1 MIDAIVVAGLLTLNI
16 YIAWR
21 YSKMPVESDF
31 GIFAMWGM
39 TGAVYG
45 RDFVDCKSPGV
56 HIWLMLLAKIKRD
69 IKVVR
74 FLHFFVT
81 GAPALVYYI
90 VTHDT
95 AGALAFL
102 ILVHSGWLYAFHGN
116 VGDIP
121 AGLIFLALITGNT
134 WAFIGLLVAAT
145 LYEPKLVVATSLMVL
160 IRIQDVWL
168 PSLVYGSVLAVSAAI
183 LYYKYR
189 QVFDWIVESAYTIPK
204 RMIGS
209 RKGLYKFMPPYTA
222 IPLMYILPWLFAG
235 MYAKPELLYWL
246 PAIALLAFQFVGKV
260 IRPNHLLPLVAWIAA
275 AGIRPE
281 IVYALAT
288 VDLLSSAGYT
298 GNIWARFYP
307 GLDKITRDSKRV
319 GEWLSD
325 KSGTLWVNSMWAQI
339 YLYANKKPTYGMMEI
354 IEVNDVAT
362 ERREIMN
369 KNISNTPPD
378 WIVTDETARVGYD
391 YRNYRNVA
399 KVSDFIVYKR
409 VR

>member
-74 FLHFFVT
+74 LSHFILT
-81 GAPALVYYI
+81 GLPSIVYYAF
-90 VTHDT
+90 TRDY

-102 ILVHSGWLYAFHGN
+102 ILIHSGWLYAFHGN

-121 AGLIFLALITGNT
+121 AGLIFLALITGNP
-134 WAFIGLLVAAT
+134 WLFVALLVVAT
-145 LYEPKLVVATSLMVL
+145 FYEPKLVVATGLMIL
-160 IRIQDVWL
+160 IKIQTVWL
-168 PSLVYGSVLAVSAAI
+168 PTLVYGMVIGALVSI
-183 LYYKYR
+183 LYLKFR
-189 QVFDWIVESAYTIPK
+189 QVFDWIVESSYTIPK
-204 RMIGS
+204 RMISS
-209 RKGLYKFMPPYTA
+209 RKGLYKFMPSFTS
-222 IPLMYILPWLFAG
+222 IPFMYILPWLFAG
-235 MYAKPELLYWL
+235 IYSKPELLYWL
-246 PAIALLAFQFVGKV
+246 PAIIMIAFQFVGKV
-260 IRPNHLLPLVAWIAA
+260 IRPNHLLPLAAWVAA

-281 IVYALAT
+281 IVFALAT
-288 VDLLSSAGYT
+288 TDLLSAGLYI

-307 GLDKITRDSKRV
+307 GLDAITRNAKQI
-319 GEWLSD
+319 GEWLKD
-325 KSGTLWVNSMWAQI
+325 KPGILWVNSMWAQI
-339 YLYANKKPTYGMMEI
+339 YLYANKKPQYGMMEVV
-354 IEVNDVAT
+354 EVNSVAK
-362 ERREIMN
+362 ERSQLMIE
-369 KNISNTPPD
+369 KLVTSPPD

-391 YRNYRNVA
+391 YKRYRNVA
-399 KVSDFIVYKR
+399 KVNNFVVYKR
-409 VR
+409 Y

>member
-1 MIDAIVVAGLLTLNI
+1 MIDALVVVGLLTINS

-39 TGAVYG
+39 TGAAYG

-56 HIWLMLLAKIKRD
+56 HLWLLLLSKVKRD

-74 FLHFFVT
+74 LLHFFVT
-81 GAPALVYYI
+81 GLPSVIYYAF
-90 VTHDT
+90 TRDYT
-95 AGALAFL
+95 GALAFL
-102 ILVHSGWLYAFHGN
+102 ILIHSGWLYAFHGN

-121 AGLIFLALITGNT
+121 AGLIFLALITGNP
-134 WAFIGLLVAAT
+134 WLFMALLVVAT
-145 LYEPKLVVATSLMVL
+145 LYEPKLVVATGLMTL
-160 IRIQDVWL
+160 IKVQTVWL
-168 PSLVYGSVLAVSAAI
+168 PTVVYGAVIGAAAYMLWRYRRSEWDVL
-183 LYYKYR
+183 
-189 QVFDWIVESAYTIPK
+189 VESAYTIPK
-204 RMIGS
+204 RMISS
-209 RKGLYKFMPPYTA
+209 RKGLYKFMPSFTS
-222 IPLMYILPWLFAG
+222 IPFMYILPWLFAG
-235 MYAKPELLYWL
+235 IYSKPELLYWL
-246 PAIALLAFQFVGKV
+246 PAIVLIAFQFVGKV
-260 IRPNHLLPLVAWIAA
+260 IRPNHLLPLAAWIAA

-281 IVYALAT
+281 IVFALAT
-288 VDLLSSAGYT
+288 TDLLSAAMYT

-307 GLDKITRDSKRV
+307 YCDAITKDAKEV
-319 GEWLSD
+319 GEWL
-325 KSGTLWVNSMWAQI
+325 KGRPGVLWVNSMWAQI
-339 YLYANKKPTYGMMEI
+339 YLYADKKPTYGMMEI

-369 KNISNTPPD
+369 KNISNNPPD

>member
-45 RDFVDCKSPGV
+45 RDFGDCKSPGV

-74 FLHFFVT
+74 FLHFMATGMPSIIYYLVT
-81 GAPALVYYI
+81 KDY
-90 VTHDT
+90 

-102 ILVHSGWLYAFHGN
+102 ILIHSGWLYAFHGN

-121 AGLIFLALITGNT
+121 AGLIFLALITGNP
-134 WAFIGLLVAAT
+134 WLFVALLVVAT
-145 LYEPKLVVATSLMVL
+145 FYEPKLVVATGLMIL
-160 IRIQDVWL
+160 IKIQTVWL
-168 PSLVYGSVLAVSAAI
+168 PTLVYGMVIGALVSI
-183 LYYKYR
+183 LYLKFR
-189 QVFDWIVESAYTIPK
+189 QVFDWIVESSYTIPK
-204 RMIGS
+204 RMISS
-209 RKGLYKFMPPYTA
+209 RKGLYKFMPSFTS
-222 IPLMYILPWLFAG
+222 IPFMYILPWLFAG
-235 MYAKPELLYWL
+235 IYSKPELLYWL
-246 PAIALLAFQFVGKV
+246 PVLVFIVFQFLGKV
-260 IRPNHLLPLVAWIAA
+260 VRPNHLLPLAAWIAA

-281 IVYALAT
+281 IVLALAT
-288 VDLLSSAGYT
+288 TDFLSSSLYL

-362 ERREIMN
+362 ERRNAMVELI
-369 KNISNTPPD
+369 KQHPPD

-391 YRNYRNVA
+391 YGKYRNVA
-399 KVSDFIVYKR
+399 KVNNFVVYKR
-409 VR
+409 Y

>member
-74 FLHFFVT
+74 LSHFILT
-81 GAPALVYYI
+81 GLPSIVYYAF
-90 VTHDT
+90 TRDY

-102 ILVHSGWLYAFHGN
+102 ILIHSGWLYAFHGN

-121 AGLIFLALITGNT
+121 AGLIFLALVTGNP
-134 WAFIGLLVAAT
+134 WLFMALLIVAT
-145 LYEPKLVVATSLMVL
+145 LYEPKLIVATGLMTL
-160 IRIQDVWL
+160 IKVQTVWL

-204 RMIGS
+204 RMIDS
-209 RKGLYKFMPPYTA
+209 RKGLYKFMPSFTS
-222 IPLMYILPWLFAG
+222 IPFMYILPWLFAG
-235 MYAKPELLYWL
+235 MFAKPEPLYWL
-246 PAIALLAFQFVGKV
+246 PAIVLIAFQFVGKV

-281 IVYALAT
+281 IVYSLAT

-307 GLDKITRDSKRV
+307 YLDAITRDAKQI
-319 GEWLSD
+319 GEWLKD
-325 KSGTLWVNSMWAQI
+325 KPGILWVNSMWAQI
-339 YLYANKKPTYGMMEI
+339 YMYANKKPHYGMMEI
-354 IEVNDVAT
+354 IEVSEVAT
-362 ERREIMN
+362 ERRNAMVELI
-369 KNISNTPPD
+369 KQHPPD

-391 YRNYRNVA
+391 YGKYRNVA
-399 KVSDFIVYKR
+399 KVNNFNVYKR
-409 VR
+409 Y

>member
-1 MIDAIVVAGLLTLNI
+1 MTDTLIISALLILNSYVA
-16 YIAWR
+16 WQ

-69 IKVVR
+69 IKLVR

-121 AGLIFLALITGNT
+121 AGLLFLALITGNP
-134 WAFIGLLVAAT
+134 WVFMALLIAAT
-145 LYEPKLVVATSLMVL
+145 LYEPKLIVATGLMVL
-160 IRIQDVWL
+160 LRIQDVWL
-168 PSLVYGSVLAVSAAI
+168 PSLVYGSVLAMSAAI

-204 RMIGS
+204 RMISS
-209 RKGLYKFMPPYTA
+209 RKGLYKFMPSFTA
-222 IPLMYILPWLFAG
+222 NPVMYILPWLFAG
-235 MYAKPELLYWL
+235 IYSKPEILYWL
-246 PAIALLAFQFVGKV
+246 PAIVLIAFQFLGKV
-260 IRPNHLLPLVAWIAA
+260 IRPNHLLPLAAWVAA

-281 IVYALAT
+281 IVFALAT
-288 VDLLSSAGYT
+288 TDLLSAGLYI

-307 GLDKITRDSKRV
+307 YLDAITRDAKQI
-319 GEWLSD
+319 GEWLRD
-325 KSGTLWVNSMWAQI
+325 KPGILWVNSMWAQI
-339 YLYANKKPTYGMMEI
+339 YMYANKKPHYGMMEI
-354 IEVNDVAT
+354 IEVSEVAT
-362 ERREIMN
+362 ERRNAMVELI
-369 KNISNTPPD
+369 KQHPPD

-391 YRNYRNVA
+391 YGKYRNVA
-399 KVSDFIVYKR
+399 KVNNFNVYKR
-409 VR
+409 Y

>member
-74 FLHFFVT
+74 LSHFILT
-81 GAPALVYYI
+81 GLPSIVYYAF
-90 VTHDT
+90 TRDY

-102 ILVHSGWLYAFHGN
+102 ILIHSGWLYAFHGN

-121 AGLIFLALITGNT
+121 AGLIFLALVTGNP
-134 WAFIGLLVAAT
+134 WLFMALLIVAT
-145 LYEPKLVVATSLMVL
+145 LYEPKLIVATGLMTL
-160 IRIQDVWL
+160 IKVQTVWL

-362 ERREIMN
+362 ERRNAMVELI
-369 KNISNTPPD
+369 KQHPPD

-391 YRNYRNVA
+391 YKKYRNVA
-399 KVSDFIVYKR
+399 KVNNFVVYKR
-409 VR
+409 Y

>member
-1 MIDAIVVAGLLTLNI
+1 MTDTLIISALLILNSYVA
-16 YIAWR
+16 WQ

-69 IKVVR
+69 IKLVR

-121 AGLIFLALITGNT
+121 AGLIFLALITGNP
-134 WAFIGLLVAAT
+134 WVFMALLIVAT
-145 LYEPKLVVATSLMVL
+145 LYEPKLIIATGLMVL
-160 IRIQDVWL
+160 IKIQTVWL
-168 PSLVYGSVLAVSAAI
+168 PILVYGVVIVAVVSL
-183 LYYKYR
+183 LYLKFR
-189 QVFDWIVESAYTIPK
+189 QTFDWIVESAYTIPK
-204 RMIGS
+204 RMISS
-209 RKGLYKFMPPYTA
+209 RKGLYKFMPSFTS
-222 IPLMYILPWLFAG
+222 IPFMYILPWLFAG
-235 MYAKPELLYWL
+235 IYSKPELLYWL
-246 PAIALLAFQFVGKV
+246 PAIVLIAFQFLGKV
-260 IRPNHLLPLVAWIAA
+260 IRPNHLLPLAAWIAA

-281 IVYALAT
+281 IVIALAIT
-288 VDLLSSAGYT
+288 DLLSSAMYT

-307 GLDKITRDSKRV
+307 YCDAITRDAKQI
-319 GEWLSD
+319 GEWLKD

-339 YLYANKKPTYGMMEI
+339 YMYADKKPTYGMMEVV
-354 IEVNDVAT
+354 EVSDVAT
-362 ERREIMN
+362 ERRQLMVE
-369 KNISNTPPD
+369 KLVTTPPD

-391 YRNYRNVA
+391 YNKYRNVA
-399 KVSDFIVYKR
+399 KINNFNVYKR
-409 VR
+409 Y

>member
-1 MIDAIVVAGLLTLNI
+1 MIDALVVAGLLSLNS

-39 TGAVYG
+39 TGAAYG

-74 FLHFFVT
+74 LSHFILT
-81 GAPALVYYI
+81 GLPSIVYYAF
-90 VTHDT
+90 TRDY

-102 ILVHSGWLYAFHGN
+102 ILIHSGWLYAFHGN

-121 AGLIFLALITGNT
+121 AGLIFLALVTGNP
-134 WAFIGLLVAAT
+134 WLFMALLIVAT
-145 LYEPKLVVATSLMVL
+145 LYEPKLIVATGLMTL
-160 IRIQDVWL
+160 IKVQTVWL

-362 ERREIMN
+362 ERRNAMVELI
-369 KNISNTPPD
+369 KQHPPD

-391 YRNYRNVA
+391 YKKYRNVA
-399 KVSDFIVYKR
+399 KVNNFVVYKR
-409 VR
+409 Y

>member
-74 FLHFFVT
+74 FLHFMATGMPSIIYYLVT
-81 GAPALVYYI
+81 KDY
-90 VTHDT
+90 

-102 ILVHSGWLYAFHGN
+102 ILIHSGWLYAFHGN

-121 AGLIFLALITGNT
+121 AGLIFLALITGNP
-134 WAFIGLLVAAT
+134 WLFVALLVVAT
-145 LYEPKLVVATSLMVL
+145 FYEPKLVVATGLMIL
-160 IRIQDVWL
+160 IKIQTVWL
-168 PSLVYGSVLAVSAAI
+168 PTLVYGMVIGALVSI
-183 LYYKYR
+183 LYLKFR
-189 QVFDWIVESAYTIPK
+189 QVFDWIVESSYTIPK
-204 RMIGS
+204 RMISS
-209 RKGLYKFMPPYTA
+209 RKGLYKFMPSFTS
-222 IPLMYILPWLFAG
+222 IPFMYILPWLFAG
-235 MYAKPELLYWL
+235 IYSKPELLYWL
-246 PAIALLAFQFVGKV
+246 PAIIMIAFQFVGKV
-260 IRPNHLLPLVAWIAA
+260 IRPNHLLPLAAWVAA

-281 IVYALAT
+281 IVFALAT
-288 VDLLSSAGYT
+288 TDLLSAGLYI

-307 GLDKITRDSKRV
+307 GLDAITRNAKQI
-319 GEWLSD
+319 GEWLKD
-325 KSGTLWVNSMWAQI
+325 KPGILWVNSMWAQI
-339 YLYANKKPTYGMMEI
+339 YLYANKKPQYGMMEVV
-354 IEVNDVAT
+354 EVNSVAK
-362 ERREIMN
+362 ERSQLMIE
-369 KNISNTPPD
+369 KLVTSPPD

-391 YRNYRNVA
+391 YKRYRNVA
-399 KVSDFIVYKR
+399 KVNNFVVYKR
-409 VR
+409 Y

>member
-1 MIDAIVVAGLLTLNI
+1 MIDALVVVGLLTINS

-39 TGAVYG
+39 TGAAYG

-56 HIWLMLLAKIKRD
+56 HLWLLLLSKVKRD

-74 FLHFFVT
+74 LLHFFVT
-81 GAPALVYYI
+81 GLPSVIYYAF
-90 VTHDT
+90 TRDYT
-95 AGALAFL
+95 GALAFL
-102 ILVHSGWLYAFHGN
+102 ILIHSGWLYAFHGN
-116 VGDIP
+116 VGDMP
-121 AGLIFLALITGNT
+121 AGLIFLALITGNP
-134 WAFIGLLVAAT
+134 WLFVALLEVAT
-145 LYEPKLVVATSLMVL
+145 FYEPKLVVATGLMIL
-160 IRIQDVWL
+160 IKIQTVWL
-168 PSLVYGSVLAVSAAI
+168 PSLVYGALIAIAVGL
-183 LYYKYR
+183 LYFKLR
-189 QVFDWIVESAYTIPK
+189 QVFDALIESAYTIPK
-204 RMIGS
+204 RMAAK
-209 RKGLYKFMPPYTA
+209 RKGLYQFMPSYTS
-222 IPLMYILPWLFAG
+222 IPFMYILPWLFAG
-235 MYAKPELLYWL
+235 IYSKPELLYWL
-246 PAIALLAFQFVGKV
+246 PAIVLIAFQFLGKV
-260 IRPNHLLPLVAWIAA
+260 IRPNHLLPLAAWIAA

-281 IVYALAT
+281 IVFALAT
-288 VDLLSSAGYT
+288 TDLLSAAMYT

-307 GLDKITRDSKRV
+307 YCDAITRDAKQI
-319 GEWLSD
+319 GEWLKD
-325 KSGTLWVNSMWAQI
+325 KPGILWVNSMWAQI

>member
-74 FLHFFVT
+74 LSHFILT
-81 GAPALVYYI
+81 GLPSIVYYAF
-90 VTHDT
+90 TRDY

-102 ILVHSGWLYAFHGN
+102 ILIHSGWLYAFHGN

-121 AGLIFLALITGNT
+121 AGLIFLALVTGNP
-134 WAFIGLLVAAT
+134 WLFMALLIVAT
-145 LYEPKLVVATSLMVL
+145 LYEPKLIVATGLMTL
-160 IRIQDVWL
+160 IKVQTVWL

-204 RMIGS
+204 RMISS
-209 RKGLYKFMPPYTA
+209 RKGLYKFMPSFTA
-222 IPLMYILPWLFAG
+222 NPVMYILPWLFAG
-235 MYAKPELLYWL
+235 IYSKPEILYWL
-246 PAIALLAFQFVGKV
+246 PAIVLIAFQFLGKV
-260 IRPNHLLPLVAWIAA
+260 IRPNHLLPLAAWVAA

-281 IVYALAT
+281 IVFALAT
-288 VDLLSSAGYT
+288 TDLLSAGLYI

-307 GLDKITRDSKRV
+307 YLDAITRDAKQI
-319 GEWLSD
+319 GEWL
-325 KSGTLWVNSMWAQI
+325 KGRPGVLWVNSMWAQI
-339 YLYANKKPTYGMMEI
+339 YLYADKKPAYGMMEI

-369 KNISNTPPD
+369 KNISNSPPD

>member
-1 MIDAIVVAGLLTLNI
+1 
-16 YIAWR
+16 
-21 YSKMPVESDF
+21 
-31 GIFAMWGM
+31 M

-56 HIWLMLLAKIKRD
+56 HTWLMLLAKIKRD

-74 FLHFFVT
+74 FLHFMATGMPSIIYYLVT
-81 GAPALVYYI
+81 KDY
-90 VTHDT
+90 

-102 ILVHSGWLYAFHGN
+102 ILIHSGWLYAFHGN

-121 AGLIFLALITGNT
+121 AGLIFLALITGNP
-134 WAFIGLLVAAT
+134 WLFVALLVVAT
-145 LYEPKLVVATSLMVL
+145 FYEPKLVVATGLMIL
-160 IRIQDVWL
+160 IKIQTVWL

-204 RMIGS
+204 RMISS
-209 RKGLYKFMPPYTA
+209 RKGLYKFMPSFTS
-222 IPLMYILPWLFAG
+222 IPFMYILPWLFAG
-235 MYAKPELLYWL
+235 VYSKPEFLYWL
-246 PAIALLAFQFVGKV
+246 PAIVLITFQFVGKV
-260 IRPNHLLPLVAWIAA
+260 IRPNHLLPLAAWIAA

-281 IVYALAT
+281 IVFALAT
-288 VDLLSSAGYT
+288 TDLLSAAMYT

-307 GLDKITRDSKRV
+307 YCDAITRDAKQI
-319 GEWLSD
+319 GEWL
-325 KSGTLWVNSMWAQI
+325 KGRPGILWVNSMWAQI
-339 YLYANKKPTYGMMEI
+339 YLYADKKPTYGMMEI

-369 KNISNTPPD
+369 KNISNSPPD

>member
-74 FLHFFVT
+74 LSHFILT
-81 GAPALVYYI
+81 GLPSIVYYAF
-90 VTHDT
+90 TRDY

-102 ILVHSGWLYAFHGN
+102 ILIHSGWLYAFHGN

-121 AGLIFLALITGNT
+121 AGLIFLALVTGNP
-134 WAFIGLLVAAT
+134 WLFMALLIVAT
-145 LYEPKLVVATSLMVL
+145 LYEPKLIVATGLMTL
-160 IRIQDVWL
+160 IKVQTVWL

-339 YLYANKKPTYGMMEI
+339 YLYADKKPTYGMMEI

-362 ERREIMN
+362 ERRNAMVELI
-369 KNISNTPPD
+369 KQHPPD

-391 YRNYRNVA
+391 YGKYRNVA
-399 KVSDFIVYKR
+399 KVNNFVVYKR
-409 VR
+409 Y

>member
-74 FLHFFVT
+74 FLHFMATGMPSIIYYLVT
-81 GAPALVYYI
+81 KDY
-90 VTHDT
+90 

-102 ILVHSGWLYAFHGN
+102 ILIHSGWLYAFHGN

-121 AGLIFLALITGNT
+121 AGLIFLALITGNP
-134 WAFIGLLVAAT
+134 WLFVALLVVAT
-145 LYEPKLVVATSLMVL
+145 FYEPKLVVATGLMIL
-160 IRIQDVWL
+160 IKIQTVWL
-168 PSLVYGSVLAVSAAI
+168 PTLVYGMVIGALVSI
-183 LYYKYR
+183 LYLKFR
-189 QVFDWIVESAYTIPK
+189 QVFDWIVESSYTIPK
-204 RMIGS
+204 RMISS
-209 RKGLYKFMPPYTA
+209 RKGLYKFMPSFTS
-222 IPLMYILPWLFAG
+222 IPFMYILPWLFAG
-235 MYAKPELLYWL
+235 IYSKPELLYWL
-246 PAIALLAFQFVGKV
+246 PAIIMIAFQFVGKV
-260 IRPNHLLPLVAWIAA
+260 IRPNHLLPLAAWVAA

-281 IVYALAT
+281 IVFALAT
-288 VDLLSSAGYT
+288 TDLLSAGLYI

-307 GLDKITRDSKRV
+307 GLDAITRNAKQI
-319 GEWLSD
+319 GEWLKD
-325 KSGTLWVNSMWAQI
+325 KPGILWVNSMWAQI
-339 YLYANKKPTYGMMEI
+339 YMYANKKPHYGMMEVV
-354 IEVNDVAT
+354 EVNSVAK
-362 ERREIMN
+362 ERT
-369 KNISNTPPD
+369 NTMVELIKQHPPD
-378 WIVTDETARVGYD
+378 WIVTDATARVGYD

>member
-56 HIWLMLLAKIKRD
+56 HTWLMLLAKIKRD
-69 IKVVR
+69 IKLVR

>member
-1 MIDAIVVAGLLTLNI
+1 MTDTLIISALLILNSYVA
-16 YIAWR
+16 WQ

-56 HIWLMLLAKIKRD
+56 HTWLMLLAKIKRD
-69 IKVVR
+69 IKLVR

-134 WAFIGLLVAAT
+134 WALIGLLVAAT

-160 IRIQDVWL
+160 LRIQDVWL

-246 PAIALLAFQFVGKV
+246 PAIVLLAFQFVGKV

-307 GLDKITRDSKRV
+307 FLDKITRDSKRV

-339 YLYANKKPTYGMMEI
+339 YLYANKKPQYGMMEVV
-354 IEVNDVAT
+354 EVNSVAK
-362 ERREIMN
+362 ERREVMLKALI
-369 KNISNTPPD
+369 KSPPD
-378 WIVTDETARVGYD
+378 WIVLDDTAIVEYD
-391 YRNYRNVA
+391 YNKYRNVA
-399 KVSDFIVYKR
+399 KINNFNVYKR
-409 VR
+409 Y

>member
-1 MIDAIVVAGLLTLNI
+1 MIDALVVVGLLTLNS

-39 TGAVYG
+39 TGAAYG

-56 HIWLMLLAKIKRD
+56 HLWLLLLSKVKRD

-74 FLHFFVT
+74 FLHFMAT
-81 GAPALVYYI
+81 GMPSVIYYAF
-90 VTHDT
+90 TRDY

-102 ILVHSGWLYAFHGN
+102 ILIHSGWLYAFHGN

-121 AGLIFLALITGNT
+121 AGLIFLALITGNP
-134 WAFIGLLVAAT
+134 WLFVALLVVAT
-145 LYEPKLVVATSLMVL
+145 FYEPKLVVATGLMIL
-160 IRIQDVWL
+160 IKIQTVWL
-168 PSLVYGSVLAVSAAI
+168 PSLVYGALIAI
-183 LYYKYR
+183 AIGLLYYKFR
-189 QVFDWIVESAYTIPK
+189 QVFDALIESVYTIPK
-204 RMIGS
+204 RMAAK
-209 RKGLYKFMPPYTA
+209 RKGLYQFMPNFTS
-222 IPLMYILPWLFAG
+222 IPVMYVLPWLFAAV
-235 MYAKPELLYWL
+235 YAKPEFLYWL
-246 PAIALLAFQFVGKV
+246 PVLVFIVFQFLGKV
-260 IRPNHLLPLVAWIAA
+260 VRPNHLLPLAAWIAA

-281 IVYALAT
+281 IALALAT
-288 VDLLSSAGYT
+288 TDFLSSSLYL
-298 GNIWARFYP
+298 GNIWARYYSY
-307 GLDKITRDSKRV
+307 LNSITKDAKEV
-319 GEWLSD
+319 GEWL
-325 KSGTLWVNSMWAQI
+325 KGRPGVLWVNSMWAQI
-339 YLYANKKPTYGMMEI
+339 YLYADKKPAYGMMEI

-369 KNISNTPPD
+369 KNISNSPPD